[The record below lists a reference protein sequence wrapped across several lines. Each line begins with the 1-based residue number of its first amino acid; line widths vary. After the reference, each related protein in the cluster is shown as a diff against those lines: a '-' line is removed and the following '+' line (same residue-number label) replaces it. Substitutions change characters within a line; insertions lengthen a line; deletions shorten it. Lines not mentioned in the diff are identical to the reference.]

1 MEATEAQV
9 ALIMQTA
16 ATIVAQGVG
25 HDIFADEATTTAARS
40 AAHFLAGFAAH
51 IASGK
56 GAELPFA
63 MPPEAGQ

>member
-16 ATIVAQGVG
+16 ATIVSQGVRN
-25 HDIFADEATTTAARS
+25 DIFADEATTNAARS

-51 IASGK
+51 IAGGK
-56 GAELPFA
+56 GAEMPFA
-63 MPPEAGQ
+63 AWPEVGR